1 MKEPITIK
9 PSPKMTEMIYRKD
22 RGCVSCGGTKIR
34 VEDRKESDLVISE
47 EKSDFGMDD
56 VRLGQFSLCHNH
68 HASQA

>member
-47 EKSDFGMDD
+47 EKSDFGMPK
-56 VRLGQFSLCHNH
+56 
-68 HASQA
+68 